1 MKNEDCVFHTSA
13 GVDAGNFYWSGRN
26 TVILEILNNN
36 TSVPTLKN
44 ELSLFYDEAL
54 ALMLEVSGT

>member
-1 MKNEDCVFHTSA
+1 M
-13 GVDAGNFYWSGRN
+13 
-26 TVILEILNNN
+26 ILEILNNN
-36 TSVPTLKN
+36 TSVPILKN